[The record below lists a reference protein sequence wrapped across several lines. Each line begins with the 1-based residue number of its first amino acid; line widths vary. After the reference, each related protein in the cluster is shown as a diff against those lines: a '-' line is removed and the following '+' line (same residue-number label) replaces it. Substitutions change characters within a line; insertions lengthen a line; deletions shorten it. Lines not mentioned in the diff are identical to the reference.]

1 MEQMESQLRTLIVWN
16 MSEQH
21 YKDMMRDRKRIRER
35 RMALAKARAARPK
48 MMIDGTFVLGCA
60 AFGIG
65 LIVYTAVLIMGYSD

>member
-1 MEQMESQLRTLIVWN
+1 VWN

-35 RMALAKARAARPK
+35 RMALARARAARRK

-60 AFGIG
+60 LLGFG
-65 LIVYTAVLIMGYSD
+65 LIWYTALLIIGYAD